1 LYALYVNEKAPL
13 VITGDV
19 SFEGGGL
26 LVVAL
31 EETPA
36 LLAPGPVDGDDDL
49 SLGRFGLKDV
59 DQGLIAYLRDLGGV
73 RAQGLHLVGGDD
85 TFGLRADVDQ
95 KALAV
100 FTHHNAFDDVTTAKG
115 RVAKALLFK
124 ESLHVLS
131 GAISGAVT

>member
-26 LVVAL
+26 FVVAL

-36 LLAPGPVDGDDDL
+36 LLAPGPINGNDDL
-49 SLGRFGLKDV
+49 PLGRFRLKDI
-59 DQGLIAYLRDLGGV
+59 DQDLVAYLWDLGGV
-73 RAQGLHLVGGDD
+73 RAEGLHLVGGYD
-85 TFGLRADVDQ
+85 TFGLGADVDQ

-100 FTHHNAFDDVTTAKG
+100 FAHHNAFDDVTAAKG

-124 ESLHVLS
+124 ESLHVL
-131 GAISGAVT
+131 GCTVT